1 MVATDMTMIWN
12 AILTMAIG
20 GFLWWIR
27 STSAAIS
34 KVKDD
39 KTSTRTSSRITSK
52 VDPLKKFTKPGK
64 VKTDDD
70 KRAKQIANMARQRRS
85 VEDTIRIQK
94 ERARKIKKA
103 REEAAAAA
111 GAAGGAETKKQDNK
125 NKKKGSFILSVGGA
139 KKGGPVYKRKGG
151 GSLLVAAQYDS

>member
-39 KTSTRTSSRITSK
+39 MQQLLQRFDRLESK
-52 VDPLKKFTKPGK
+52 I
-64 VKTDDD
+64 DDMI
-70 KRAKQIANMARQRRS
+70 RRQ
-85 VEDTIRIQK
+85 TN
-94 ERARKIKKA
+94 
-103 REEAAAAA
+103 
-111 GAAGGAETKKQDNK
+111 G
-125 NKKKGSFILSVGGA
+125 
-139 KKGGPVYKRKGG
+139 
-151 GSLLVAAQYDS
+151 